1 MSSALRGTGAG
12 EPPGVW
18 TGQRLHAACLAALLA
33 AAWTAWRA
41 LGAPFPAAF
50 WTALAFP
57 VAHQVFVWL
66 AWRLELKSS
75 AVSRTIGFG
84 AYLAIFFL
92 LFGGRF
98 LSLAALAGLGRG
110 SLGLRD
116 VPRAVLT
123 ALLTLIGLYAFY
135 SVARYFGMVRAAG
148 ADHFDPRF
156 RKMPLVRE
164 GAFRFT
170 GNAMYTF
177 AFALFWAI
185 ALGFDSA
192 AALAVA
198 AFSHAYI
205 WVHFYATEKPDMEFL
220 YRTEDRRG
228 GLIGRSLPGV

>member
-98 LSLAALAGLGRG
+98 VSLLALAWLDRG
-110 SLGLRD
+110 SLGLA
-116 VPRAVLT
+116 VSARAPLTVLF
-123 ALLTLIGLYAFY
+123 TLIALYTFY
-135 SVARYFGMVRAAG
+135 SIARYFGMTRAAS
-148 ADHFDPRF
+148 ADHFDPRIRTLPMVSEGIF
-156 RKMPLVRE
+156 RYTANGMYAGGFL
-164 GAFRFT
+164 AF
-170 GNAMYTF
+170 
-177 AFALFWAI
+177 WVI

-192 AALAVA
+192 AALAAA

-205 WVHFYATEKPDMEFL
+205 WVHFQATEKPDMAYL
-220 YRTEDRRG
+220 Y
-228 GLIGRSLPGV
+228 SS